1 MVPCEGAGDS
11 DWVGVDL
18 SAERSEDGA
27 SGGYTTLL
35 CRQWCQNHCS
45 NHSGFLTGADTFVR
59 TTLLAMAPGGHAISE
74 RLSFGYFSLARQRK
88 VTAAPRRG
96 DANRPTRS
104 QVLRDTGSKP
114 QTREKKPQNTDTA

>member
-1 MVPCEGAGDS
+1 MAGL
-11 DWVGVDL
+11 VGMDL

-27 SGGYTTLL
+27 SGWYTAPWGSE
-35 CRQWCQNHCS
+35 WCQNHCS
-45 NHSGFLTGADTFVR
+45 NHSGFLAGADTFVR
-59 TTLLAMAPGGHAISE
+59 ATLLAMAPVSHALSE

-104 QVLRDTGSKP
+104 
-114 QTREKKPQNTDTA
+114 